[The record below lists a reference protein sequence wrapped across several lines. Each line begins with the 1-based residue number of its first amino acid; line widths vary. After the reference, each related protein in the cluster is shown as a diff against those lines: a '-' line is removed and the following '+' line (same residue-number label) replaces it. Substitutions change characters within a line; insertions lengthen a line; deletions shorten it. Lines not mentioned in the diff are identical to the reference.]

1 MMRAELVKQ
10 NKEKIKDIYMT
21 NQTTIKN
28 NLDTMG

>member
-1 MMRAELVKQ
+1 
-10 NKEKIKDIYMT
+10 MT